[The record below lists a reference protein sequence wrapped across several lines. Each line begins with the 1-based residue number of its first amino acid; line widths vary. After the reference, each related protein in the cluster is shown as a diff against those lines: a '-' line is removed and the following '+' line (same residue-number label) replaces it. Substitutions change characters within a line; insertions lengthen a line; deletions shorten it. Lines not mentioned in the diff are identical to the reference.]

1 MINLSIMQIAGIS
14 CLILAGLIT
23 IVLIATYKSVWC
35 SEPPKEPIKEPIKE
49 SVKEPDFVKEVT
61 EDLKEIIKKEIKKEL
76 SKQSV

>member
-1 MINLSIMQIAGIS
+1 MINLSIMQIVGIS

-35 SEPPKEPIKEPIKE
+35 SESPKEL
-49 SVKEPDFVKEVT
+49 VKEPEPVKEVT

-76 SKQSV
+76 SKQSA